1 MQLIRSYQGKSVN
14 QRVRMNDFDEF
25 AEIALAIFVGM
36 TLLIWLLTYME
47 RTLID
52 PASRRRN
59 RQRDRPPSSTA
70 SRNEPPTDPKD

>member
-1 MQLIRSYQGKSVN
+1 
-14 QRVRMNDFDEF
+14 MNDFDEF

-52 PASRRRN
+52 PASRRR
-59 RQRDRPPSSTA
+59 DV
-70 SRNEPPTDPKD
+70 SRRLPWAP

>member
-1 MQLIRSYQGKSVN
+1 
-14 QRVRMNDFDEF
+14 MNDFDEF
-25 AEIALAIFVGM
+25 AEIALAIFLAL

-59 RQRDRPPSSTA
+59 RRRARRTGFTDARDK
-70 SRNEPPTDPKD
+70 PPTDPTD